1 MSTGFSQNVVYD
13 NEVLENKIAD
23 ILETGLDAMTF
34 MTVDRDLQQNAGM
47 KKVIHTY
54 NYKGAVEA
62 VAEGQATTDKAK
74 LTFAEKEYVVKVKQ
88 EEFEYTD
95 EQFMKDPMILE
106 AGLKGAATSM
116 VNDLNNDFF
125 TEIAKTTTL
134 STYSNAIK
142 YDDIVDAIAKM
153 NLEDETG
160 LFVLINPKQKAE
172 IRKDPDF
179 KASRMGEIIHTGQI
193 GDISGIPVA
202 VSKKV
207 PADTVFVATKEAVTC
222 FVKKE
227 VEVEQDRIKNKRINS
242 IIPRKVGL
250 VALTDSTKA
259 VKITK
264 EALTDSTKAVKIT
277 KEA

>member
-1 MSTGFSQNVVYD
+1 MEYSNNVVYD
-13 NEVLENKIAD
+13 NEVLENRIAD
-23 ILETGLDAMTF
+23 ILETGLDSMSF

-54 NYKGAVEA
+54 TYEGAVEA
-62 VAEGQATTDKAK
+62 VAEGQSTTEKAK

-95 EQFMKDPMILE
+95 EQFMKDPMVLE

-116 VNDLNNDFF
+116 VNDLNKDFF
-125 TEIAKTTTL
+125 DEIAKTTTL
-134 STYSNAIK
+134 STYPDVIK

-172 IRKDPDF
+172 IRKDADF
-179 KASRMGEIIHTGQI
+179 KASRMGEIIHSGQI

-242 IIPRKVGL
+242 IIPRKVCL
-250 VALTDSTKA
+250 VALTDATKA

-264 EALTDSTKAVKIT
+264 EG
-277 KEA
+277 

>member
-1 MSTGFSQNVVYD
+1 MGYTKNVVFD

-23 ILETGLDAMTF
+23 TLETGLNAMSF
-34 MTVDRDLQQNAGM
+34 MTVDRDLEQNAGM

-54 NYKGAVEA
+54 TYEGAVEA
-62 VAEGQATTDKAK
+62 VKEGQANTEKAK
-74 LTFAEKEYVVKVKQ
+74 LTFVENEYEVQVKQ

-106 AGLKGAATSM
+106 AGLKGAGTSM
-116 VNDLNNDFF
+116 INDLNNDFF

-134 STYSNAIK
+134 STYTGAIK

-153 NLEDETG
+153 NLEDEAG
-160 LFVLINPKQKAE
+160 LYVLINPAQKAE
-172 IRKDPDF
+172 IRKDVDF
-179 KASRMGEIIHTGQI
+179 KASRMGEIIHSGQI

-207 PADTVFVATKEAVTC
+207 PANTVFVATKEAVTC

-227 VEVEQDRIKNKRINS
+227 VEVEQDRIKNRRLNS

-264 EALTDSTKAVKIT
+264 A
-277 KEA
+277 

>member
-1 MSTGFSQNVVYD
+1 MGYTKNVVFD

-23 ILETGLDAMTF
+23 TLETGLNAMSF
-34 MTVDRDLQQNAGM
+34 MTVDRDLEQNAGM

-54 NYKGAVEA
+54 TYEGAVEA
-62 VAEGQATTDKAK
+62 VKEGQANTEKAK
-74 LTFAEKEYVVKVKQ
+74 LTFVENEYEVQVKQ

-106 AGLKGAATSM
+106 AGLKGAGTSM
-116 VNDLNNDFF
+116 INDLNNDFF

-134 STYSNAIK
+134 STYTGAIK
-142 YDDIVDAIAKM
+142 YDDIVDAISKM
-153 NLEDETG
+153 NLEDEAG
-160 LFVLINPKQKAE
+160 LYVLINPAQKAE
-172 IRKDPDF
+172 IRKDADF
-179 KASRMGEIIHTGQI
+179 KASRMGEIIHSGQI

-207 PADTVFVATKEAVTC
+207 PANTVFVATKEAVTC

-227 VEVEQDRIKNKRINS
+227 VEVEQDRIKNRRLNS

-264 EALTDSTKAVKIT
+264 A
-277 KEA
+277 

>member
-1 MSTGFSQNVVYD
+1 MGYTKNVVFD

-23 ILETGLDAMTF
+23 TLETGLNAMSF
-34 MTVDRDLQQNAGM
+34 MTVDRDLEQNPGM

-54 NYKGAVEA
+54 TYEGAVEA
-62 VAEGQATTDKAK
+62 VKEGQANTEKAK
-74 LTFAEKEYVVKVKQ
+74 LTFVENEYEVQVKQ

-106 AGLKGAATSM
+106 AGLKGAGTSM
-116 VNDLNNDFF
+116 INDLNNDFF
-125 TEIAKTTTL
+125 TEITKTTTL
-134 STYSNAIK
+134 STYTGAIK

-153 NLEDETG
+153 NLEDEAG
-160 LFVLINPKQKAE
+160 LYVLINPAQKAE
-172 IRKDPDF
+172 IRKDADF
-179 KASRMGEIIHTGQI
+179 KASRMGEIIHSGQI

-207 PADTVFVATKEAVTC
+207 PANTVFVATKEAVTC

-227 VEVEQDRIKNKRINS
+227 VEVEQDRIKNRRLNS

-264 EALTDSTKAVKIT
+264 A
-277 KEA
+277 

>member
-1 MSTGFSQNVVYD
+1 MGYTKNVVFD

-23 ILETGLDAMTF
+23 TLETGLNAMSF
-34 MTVDRDLQQNAGM
+34 MTVDRDLEQNAGM

-54 NYKGAVEA
+54 TYEGAVEA
-62 VAEGQATTDKAK
+62 VKEGQANTEKAK
-74 LTFAEKEYVVKVKQ
+74 LTFVENEYEVQVKQ

-106 AGLKGAATSM
+106 AGLKGAGTSM
-116 VNDLNNDFF
+116 INDLNNDFF

-134 STYSNAIK
+134 STYTGAIK

-153 NLEDETG
+153 NLEDEAG
-160 LFVLINPKQKAE
+160 LYVLINPAQKAE
-172 IRKDPDF
+172 IRKDADF
-179 KASRMGEIIHTGQI
+179 KASRMGEIIHSGQI

-207 PADTVFVATKEAVTC
+207 PANTVFVATKEAVTC

-250 VALTDSTKA
+250 VALTDATKA

-264 EALTDSTKAVKIT
+264 A
-277 KEA
+277 

>member
-1 MSTGFSQNVVYD
+1 MGYTKNVVFD

-23 ILETGLDAMTF
+23 TLETGLNAMSF
-34 MTVDRDLQQNAGM
+34 MTVDRDLEQNAGM

-54 NYKGAVEA
+54 TYEGAVEA
-62 VAEGQATTDKAK
+62 VKEGQANTEKAK
-74 LTFAEKEYVVKVKQ
+74 LTFVENEYEVQVKQ

-106 AGLKGAATSM
+106 AGLKGAGTSM
-116 VNDLNNDFF
+116 INDLNNDFF

-134 STYSNAIK
+134 STYTGAIK

-153 NLEDETG
+153 NLENEAG
-160 LFVLINPKQKAE
+160 LYVLINTAQKAE
-172 IRKDPDF
+172 IRKDADF

-207 PADTVFVATKEAVTC
+207 PANTVFVATKEAVTC
-222 FVKKE
+222 FVKKD
-227 VEVEQDRIKNKRINS
+227 VEVEQDRIRNKRIN
-242 IIPRKVGL
+242 IVIPRKVNL
-250 VALTDSTKA
+250 VALTDATKA

-264 EALTDSTKAVKIT
+264 A
-277 KEA
+277 

>member
-1 MSTGFSQNVVYD
+1 MGYTKNVVFD

-23 ILETGLDAMTF
+23 TLETGLNAMSF
-34 MTVDRDLQQNAGM
+34 MTVDRDLEQNAGM

-54 NYKGAVEA
+54 TYEGAVEA
-62 VAEGQATTDKAK
+62 VKEGQANTEKAK
-74 LTFAEKEYVVKVKQ
+74 LTFVENEYEVQVKQ

-106 AGLKGAATSM
+106 AGLKGAGTSM
-116 VNDLNNDFF
+116 INDLNNDFF

-134 STYSNAIK
+134 STYTGAIK

-153 NLEDETG
+153 NLEDEAG
-160 LFVLINPKQKAE
+160 LYVLINPAQKAE
-172 IRKDPDF
+172 IRKDADF
-179 KASRMGEIIHTGQI
+179 KASRMGEIIHNGQV
-193 GDISGIPVA
+193 GDIAGIPVA

-207 PADTVFVATKEAVTC
+207 PANTVFVATKEAVTC

-227 VEVEQDRIKNKRINS
+227 VEVEQDRIKNRRLNS

-264 EALTDSTKAVKIT
+264 A
-277 KEA
+277 

>member
-1 MSTGFSQNVVYD
+1 MGYTKNVVFD

-23 ILETGLDAMTF
+23 TLETGLNAMSF
-34 MTVDRDLQQNAGM
+34 MTVDRDLEQNAGM

-54 NYKGAVEA
+54 TYEGAVEA
-62 VAEGQATTDKAK
+62 VKEGQANTEKAK
-74 LTFAEKEYVVKVKQ
+74 LTFVENEYEVQVKQ

-106 AGLKGAATSM
+106 AGLKGAGTSM
-116 VNDLNNDFF
+116 INDLNNDFF

-134 STYSNAIK
+134 STYTGAIK

-153 NLEDETG
+153 NLEDEAG
-160 LFVLINPKQKAE
+160 LYVLINPAQKAE
-172 IRKDPDF
+172 IRKDADF
-179 KASRMGEIIHTGQI
+179 KASRMGEIIHSGQI

-207 PADTVFVATKEAVTC
+207 PANTVFVATKEAVTC

-227 VEVEQDRIKNKRINS
+227 VEVEQDRIKNRRLNS

-264 EALTDSTKAVKIT
+264 A
-277 KEA
+277 

>member
-1 MSTGFSQNVVYD
+1 MTWSENVVYK
-13 NEVLENKIAD
+13 NFVLENKFKD
-23 ILETGLDAMTF
+23 ILETKLDTIKF
-34 MTVDRDLQQNAGM
+34 MTVDSDLQGVEGM
-47 KKVIHTY
+47 KKTINTY
-54 NYKGAVEA
+54 TYEGAVEA
-62 VAEGQATTDKAK
+62 VAEGAANTERGKV
-74 LTFAEKEYVVKVKQ
+74 TFAGKDYEVKVKQ
-88 EEFEYTD
+88 QVFDYTD
-95 EQFMKDPMILE
+95 EQAMKDANVVEVGI
-106 AGLKGAATSM
+106 KGSATEM

-264 EALTDSTKAVKIT
+264 EA
-277 KEA
+277 

>member
-1 MSTGFSQNVVYD
+1 MGYTKNVVFD

-23 ILETGLDAMTF
+23 TLETGLNAMSF
-34 MTVDRDLQQNAGM
+34 MTVDRDLEQNAGM

-54 NYKGAVEA
+54 TYEGAVEA
-62 VAEGQATTDKAK
+62 VKEGQANTEKAK
-74 LTFAEKEYVVKVKQ
+74 LTFVENEYEVQVKQ

-106 AGLKGAATSM
+106 AGLKGAGTSM
-116 VNDLNNDFF
+116 INYLNNDFF

-134 STYSNAIK
+134 STYTGAIK

-153 NLEDETG
+153 NLEDEAG
-160 LFVLINPKQKAE
+160 LYVLINPAQKAE
-172 IRKDPDF
+172 IRKDADF
-179 KASRMGEIIHTGQI
+179 KASRMGEIIHSGQI

-207 PADTVFVATKEAVTC
+207 PANTVFVATKEAVTC

-227 VEVEQDRIKNKRINS
+227 VEVEQDRIKNRRLNS

-250 VALTDSTKA
+250 VALTDATKA

-264 EALTDSTKAVKIT
+264 EG
-277 KEA
+277 

>member
-34 MTVDRDLQQNAGM
+34 MTVDRDLQHNAGM

-54 NYKGAVEA
+54 TYEGAVEA
-62 VAEGQATTDKAK
+62 VAEGQANTEKAK

-264 EALTDSTKAVKIT
+264 EA
-277 KEA
+277 

>member
-1 MSTGFSQNVVYD
+1 MGYTNNVVFD
-13 NEVLENKIAD
+13 NEVLENRIAD
-23 ILETGLDAMTF
+23 TLETKLDAMAF
-34 MTVDRDLQQNAGM
+34 MTVDRDLEENAGM

-54 NYKGAVEA
+54 TYEGAVEA
-62 VAEGQATTDKAK
+62 VKEGQANTEKAK
-74 LTFAEKEYVVKVKQ
+74 LTFVENEYEVQVKQ

-106 AGLKGAATSM
+106 AGLKGAGTSM
-116 VNDLNNDFF
+116 INDLNNDFF
-125 TEIAKTTTL
+125 TEITKTTTL
-134 STYSNAIK
+134 STYTGAIK

-153 NLEDETG
+153 NLEDEAG
-160 LFVLINPKQKAE
+160 LYVLINPAQKAE
-172 IRKDPDF
+172 IRKDADF
-179 KASRMGEIIHTGQI
+179 KASRMGEIIHSGQI

-207 PADTVFVATKEAVTC
+207 PANTVFVATKEAVTC

-227 VEVEQDRIKNKRINS
+227 VEVEQDRIKNRRLNS

-264 EALTDSTKAVKIT
+264 A
-277 KEA
+277 

>member
-1 MSTGFSQNVVYD
+1 
-13 NEVLENKIAD
+13 
-23 ILETGLDAMTF
+23 
-34 MTVDRDLQQNAGM
+34 
-47 KKVIHTY
+47 
-54 NYKGAVEA
+54 
-62 VAEGQATTDKAK
+62 
-74 LTFAEKEYVVKVKQ
+74 
-88 EEFEYTD
+88 
-95 EQFMKDPMILE
+95 
-106 AGLKGAATSM
+106 
-116 VNDLNNDFF
+116 
-125 TEIAKTTTL
+125 
-134 STYSNAIK
+134 
-142 YDDIVDAIAKM
+142 M

-172 IRKDPDF
+172 IRKDADF

>member
-23 ILETGLDAMTF
+23 ILETGLNSMSF
-34 MTVDRDLQQNAGM
+34 MTVDRDLEQNAGM

-54 NYKGAVEA
+54 TYKGAVEA
-62 VAEGQATTDKAK
+62 VEEGQSTTEKAK
-74 LTFAEKEYVVKVKQ
+74 LTFAEKEYEVKVKQ

-95 EQFMKDPMILE
+95 EQLMKDPMVLE

-116 VNDLNNDFF
+116 INDLNKDFF
-125 TEIAKTTTL
+125 DEIAKTTTL
-134 STYSNAIK
+134 STYTDVIK

-153 NLEDETG
+153 NLEDEAG

-172 IRKDPDF
+172 IRKDADF
-179 KASRMGEIIHTGQI
+179 KASRMGEIIHNGQI

-207 PADTVFVATKEAVTC
+207 PKDTVFVATKEAVTC

-250 VALTDSTKA
+250 VALTDATKA

-264 EALTDSTKAVKIT
+264 QG
-277 KEA
+277 

>member
-1 MSTGFSQNVVYD
+1 MSAGFSQNVVYD

-34 MTVDRDLQQNAGM
+34 MTVDRDLQHNAGM

-106 AGLKGAATSM
+106 AGLKGAGTSM

-250 VALTDSTKA
+250 VALTDATKA

>member
-1 MSTGFSQNVVYD
+1 M
-13 NEVLENKIAD
+13 
-23 ILETGLDAMTF
+23 
-34 MTVDRDLQQNAGM
+34 
-47 KKVIHTY
+47 
-54 NYKGAVEA
+54 
-62 VAEGQATTDKAK
+62 
-74 LTFAEKEYVVKVKQ
+74 VKVKQ

-95 EQFMKDPMILE
+95 EQFMKDPMVLE

-116 VNDLNNDFF
+116 INDLNKDFF
-125 TEIAKTTTL
+125 DEIAKTTTL
-134 STYSNAIK
+134 STYTDVIK

-172 IRKDPDF
+172 IRKDADF
-179 KASRMGEIIHTGQI
+179 KASRMGEIIHSGQI

-207 PADTVFVATKEAVTC
+207 PEDTVFVATKEAVTC

-250 VALTDSTKA
+250 VALTDATKA

-264 EALTDSTKAVKIT
+264 QG
-277 KEA
+277 

>member
-1 MSTGFSQNVVYD
+1 MGYTKNVVFD

-23 ILETGLDAMTF
+23 TLETGLNAMSF
-34 MTVDRDLQQNAGM
+34 MTVDRDLEQNVGM

-54 NYKGAVEA
+54 TYEGAVEA
-62 VAEGQATTDKAK
+62 VKEGQANTEKAK
-74 LTFAEKEYVVKVKQ
+74 LTFVENEYEVQVKQ

-106 AGLKGAATSM
+106 AGLKGAGTSM
-116 VNDLNNDFF
+116 INDLNNDFF

-134 STYSNAIK
+134 STYTGAIK

-153 NLEDETG
+153 NLEDEAG
-160 LFVLINPKQKAE
+160 LYVLINPAQKAE
-172 IRKDPDF
+172 IRKDADF
-179 KASRMGEIIHTGQI
+179 KASRMGEIIHSGQI

-207 PADTVFVATKEAVTC
+207 PANTVFVATKEAVTC

-227 VEVEQDRIKNKRINS
+227 VEVEQDRIKNRRLNS

-264 EALTDSTKAVKIT
+264 A
-277 KEA
+277 